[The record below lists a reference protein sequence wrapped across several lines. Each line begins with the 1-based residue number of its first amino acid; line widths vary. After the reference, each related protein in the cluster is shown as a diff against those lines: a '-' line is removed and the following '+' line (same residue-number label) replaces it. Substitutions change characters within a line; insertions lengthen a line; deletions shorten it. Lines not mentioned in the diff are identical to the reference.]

1 MGENGLG
8 PTSVSVQRQL
18 LTKGREVKWLKVLQC
33 AGKNYR
39 ITRQRQAVLDALQ
52 MPGSVPDA
60 GWVLEQVRK
69 DVPNISLGTVHRTM
83 NLLRQAGLV
92 SRSSSSVGMRRAD
105 RRISVD
111 CHATCIRCGSSV
123 DVKID
128 AHDDLPNLAASA
140 TGFRIA
146 GQRLDFY
153 GLCPDCIQRESQG

>member
-1 MGENGLG
+1 M
-8 PTSVSVQRQL
+8 
-18 LTKGREVKWLKVLQC
+18 KVLQC

-69 DVPNISLGTVHRTM
+69 DMPNISLGTVHRTM
-83 NLLRQAGLV
+83 NLLRQAGLL
-92 SRSSSSVGMRRAD
+92 SRMRSSVAMQHAD
-105 RRISVD
+105 RRISMD

-128 AHDDLPNLAASA
+128 AHEDLSNLTASA
-140 TGFRIA
+140 TGFRIT
-146 GQRLDFY
+146 GHRLDFY
-153 GLCPDCIQRESQG
+153 GLCPECIQREPQGWAGRTDSDSDIDDQEP